1 MSVMNYIANIL
12 TASRFLL
19 AVGMVLAAPFSPVF
33 WVCYLGGGAFLL
45 RGGVCDYRQLTHV
58 ESELKRARSKGRLFG
73 NTKGA
78 MNNGM

>member
-12 TASRFLL
+12 TASRFLF

-58 ESELKRARSKGRLFG
+58 ESELQRALS
-73 NTKGA
+73 
-78 MNNGM
+78 